1 MSNLKNT
8 QSASFFEK
16 KIIQVCRSDADS
28 PFSWVDFVRHV
39 FYFYF
44 SWIDFSWFLS
54 ASPIKKS
61 SPTIFSHRFRPKFL
75 PRGRLM
81 ALRLAHLGDLGT
93 SWRIE
98 TGDLDVKILSSR
110 WCTYQVVERNNGSI
124 HAKLYPDFCGT
135 NMTQDRFP
143 FSFQVKQSFCWSS
156 GWISFQTWPKYV
168 GCIKVKGHQQN
179 WGGLGTIEDIL
190 WASVVSALYRSILYM

>member
-8 QSASFFEK
+8 PISKLFEK

-28 PFSWVDFVRHV
+28 PFSWGGLYKACVLFFLD
-39 FYFYF
+39 
-44 SWIDFSWFLS
+44 WFCMILVNF
-54 ASPIKKS
+54 
-61 SPTIFSHRFRPKFL
+61 TNQEIFTNSFL
-75 PRGRLM
+75 PTFFGRNFCLGGRLM
-81 ALRLAHLGDLGT
+81 SLRLAHLGDLGT

-110 WCTYQVVERNNGSI
+110 WCTYQMVERNNGSI

-143 FSFQVKQSFCWSS
+143 FSFPVKQSFCWSS

-168 GCIKVKGHQQN
+168 GCIKEKGHQQN
-179 WGGLGTIEDIL
+179 WGGLWTIEDIL
-190 WASVVSALYRSILYM
+190 WASIVSTLYRSILYM